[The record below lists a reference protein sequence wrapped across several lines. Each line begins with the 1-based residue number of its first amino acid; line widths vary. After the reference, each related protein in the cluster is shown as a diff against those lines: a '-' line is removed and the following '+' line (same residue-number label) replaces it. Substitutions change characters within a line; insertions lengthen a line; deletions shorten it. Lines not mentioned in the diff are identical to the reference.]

1 MSISI
6 NITDQVVEVYDNG
19 QAAYIAAYDTQD
31 QTNAGATSVNLMK
44 FRTTDISRDISI
56 ASDTQITMA
65 KAGVY
70 NTQFSAQIYKSG
82 GGTSLIDIWLRK
94 NGTNVA
100 NTNTEVQVIGNTGRT
115 LAAWNFVVQASAG
128 DYFELAWSSADTG
141 VYLDAVGTQSSPT
154 RPAIPSVILTVTQV

>member
-6 NITDQVVEVYDNG
+6 NITEDIVQVFDNG
-19 QAAYIAAYDTQD
+19 QAAYLAAYDTQD

-44 FRTTDISRDISI
+44 YRTTDISRDISI
-56 ASDTQITMA
+56 ASDTRITLA

-70 NTQFSAQIYKSG
+70 NIQFSAQIYKAG
-82 GGTSLIDIWLRK
+82 GGTSLVDIWLRK
-94 NGTNVA
+94 NGSNVA
-100 NTNTEVQVIGNTGRT
+100 QTNTEVQIIGNTGRT

-128 DYFELAWSSADTG
+128 DYFEIAWASADTG
-141 VYLDAVGTQSSPT
+141 VYLDAVGTQSNPT

>member
-6 NITDQVVEVYDNG
+6 NITDQVVEVYDNV
-19 QAAYIAAYDTQD
+19 QAAYISAHDSQD
-31 QTNAGATSVNLMK
+31 QEGGGLGIANIMK
-44 FRTTDISRDISI
+44 YRTTDISRDISI
-56 ASDTQITMA
+56 VSDSQITIA

-70 NTQFSAQIYKSG
+70 NIQFSAQIYKSG
-82 GGTSLIDIWLRK
+82 GGTSLVDIWLRK

-128 DYFELAWSSADTG
+128 DYFQIAWASIDSG
-141 VYLDAVGTQSSPT
+141 VYLDAVDVQTTPS

>member
-6 NITDQVVEVYDNG
+6 NITDEVVEVYDNG

-31 QTNAGATSVNLMK
+31 QTNAGATSANMMK

-56 ASDTQITMA
+56 ASDSRITLA

-70 NTQFSAQIYKSG
+70 NIQFSAQIFKDD
-82 GGTSLIDIWLRK
+82 GGTDLIDIWLKK
-94 NGTNVA
+94 NGANVA
-100 NTNTEVQVIGNTGRT
+100 NSNTELAIVGNDGRFV
-115 LAAWNFVVQASAG
+115 AAWNFVVQASAG
-128 DYFELAWSSADTG
+128 DYYEIAWSSADTQI
-141 VYLDAVGTQSSPT
+141 YLEARGAASNPT

>member
-19 QAAYIAAYDTQD
+19 QAAYIAAHDSQD
-31 QTNAGATSVNLMK
+31 QEGGGLGIANIMK
-44 FRTTDISRDISI
+44 YRTTNISRDISI
-56 ASDTQITMA
+56 VSDSQITFA

-70 NTQFSAQIYKSG
+70 NIQFSAQIYKSG
-82 GGTSLIDIWLRK
+82 GGTSLVDIWLRK

-128 DYFELAWSSADTG
+128 DYFQIAWASIDSG
-141 VYLDAVGTQSSPT
+141 VYLDAVEQQTTPS